1 MQQACAHRAACPAR
15 LSEHLRLG
23 AACQRELCCRVH
35 RDHRDAAEN
44 ATAARRDGLDRE
56 HRGGLALRVP
66 DEIVVALQD
75 VHLAA
80 LRDGIG
86 RDQKAH
92 RDETD
97 IAGLAEVVHRRGAA
111 LQAQCRRD
119 EVLQARRIAD
129 LVPPA
134 FADAVELRDAD
145 PLARALRD
153 G

>member
-1 MQQACAHRAACPAR
+1 
-15 LSEHLRLG
+15 
-23 AACQRELCCRVH
+23 
-35 RDHRDAAEN
+35 
-44 ATAARRDGLDRE
+44 
-56 HRGGLALRVP
+56 VP

-97 IAGLAEVVHRRGAA
+97 IADLAEEVLRRGAA